1 MDQEYG
7 KFQRQKKQ
15 IEDFLIRIQSFDPQM
30 KSYLDELAYAKS
42 MSELAN
48 FSALI
53 RFLRS
58 YFHDQLMSDESH
70 SKRKQPQRRDEI

>member
-58 YFHDQLMSDESH
+58 YFHDQLMADESH